1 MAVWKS
7 GWVVN
12 HRLIMQAPLFVLT
25 CMRSYSSLVSAMLGQ
40 HPDMYGLPELNLF
53 MADTLAGVMRKLQI
67 VRPQSLHGL
76 LRVVAQTEY
85 QTQTVE
91 AIEKANVWLQQHAD
105 WNARQ
110 FLNHVN
116 ERTGSRI
123 LIDKS
128 PSTGLNPVNLQ
139 RLHRHFP
146 NARILHLVRHPR
158 ATCNSI
164 HQLRQKT
171 APKPEDSQA
180 KNLSPEQLWLQINCN
195 ILHFTERLP
204 LGQSM
209 RVQGEQL
216 LAEPERYLAQI
227 TEWLGLSRYA
237 HSDIEAMLHPEN
249 SPYACIG
256 PSNAR
261 FGNDPNFLRNP
272 RYAKRPIPPQRLEGP
287 LEWPSDDVQGFSSD
301 TLAIAR
307 RFGYC

>member
-1 MAVWKS
+1 MGVWRF
-7 GWVVN
+7 GWVLR

-25 CMRSYSSLVSAMLGQ
+25 CMHSYSSLVSAMLGQ

-85 QTQTVE
+85 QTQTVKT
-91 AIEKANVWLQQHAD
+91 IERAQDWLQKHSGGT
-105 WNARQ
+105 ARH
-110 FLNHVN
+110 LLEYLA

-128 PSTGLNPVNLQ
+128 PSTALNPANLK
-139 RLHRHFP
+139 RLQFNFP
-146 NARILHLVRHPR
+146 DARILHLVRHPR
-158 ATCNSI
+158 ATCKSI
-164 HQLRQKT
+164 HELRQKT
-171 APKPEDSQA
+171 AHKREEGQA
-180 KNLSPEQLWLQINCN
+180 DELSPEQLWLRISRN
-195 ILHFTERLP
+195 ILDFTEQLP

-209 RVQGEQL
+209 RIQGEQL
-216 LAEPERYLAQI
+216 LTEPERYLTQI
-227 TEWLGLSRYA
+227 TEWLSLSSDA
-237 HSDIEAMLHPEN
+237 HSLDAMLHPEN

-272 RYAKRPIPPQRLEGP
+272 RYAKRPISPQRLEGP
-287 LEWPSDDVQGFSSD
+287 LEWQRDGAQGFSTQ

-307 RFGYC
+307 QFGYH